1 MNFSTIIVNVL
12 SNSIQEP
19 TKRWNSRT
27 THTHKKKIVRWH
39 FPWKIK
45 NHVVWLKHFTNKRA
59 NVLRTRPESEF
70 ELQASVTLTLNS
82 FYNCFCWGHNKKKN
96 LNLVFSPV
104 SGPDI
109 PSRHKSICPVTCIL
123 QRAENLQGFV
133 RALLLTLHTPLGS
146 AFESQSEENGAWA
159 WHEGIIPAKRK
170 KFNRFSLRKDGVG
183 GRQTNWW

>member
-27 THTHKKKIVRWH
+27 TQKAHKKKIVRWH

-45 NHVVWLKHFTNKRA
+45 NHVVWLKHFANKRA

-70 ELQASVTLTLNS
+70 ELQAPVSLTLNW
-82 FYNCFCWGHNKKKN
+82 FYNCFCWGHNKKN
-96 LNLVFSPV
+96 LNLIISPV

-109 PSRHKSICPVTCIL
+109 PSRHKAFAPWPAFCRGLGIC
-123 QRAENLQGFV
+123 

-146 AFESQSEENGAWA
+146 AFESQPEENGAWA
-159 WHEGIIPAKRK
+159 WHEGIIPA
-170 KFNRFSLRKDGVG
+170 
-183 GRQTNWW
+183 

>member
-1 MNFSTIIVNVL
+1 MSWELAQNQNLNFRLQSLWHLTRSITAFAGGTI
-12 SNSIQEP
+12 
-19 TKRWNSRT
+19 
-27 THTHKKKIVRWH
+27 
-39 FPWKIK
+39 
-45 NHVVWLKHFTNKRA
+45 
-59 NVLRTRPESEF
+59 
-70 ELQASVTLTLNS
+70 
-82 FYNCFCWGHNKKKN
+82 KKN
-96 LNLVFSPV
+96 LNLILSPV

-123 QRAENLQGFV
+123 QRAGNLQGFA

-183 GRQTNWW
+183 GGTNKLVMGCKDLTFVGTINP

>member
-82 FYNCFCWGHNKKKN
+82 FYNCFCWGHNKKN

-123 QRAENLQGFV
+123 QRAGNLQGFV

-170 KFNRFSLRKDGVG
+170 KFNQFSLRKDGVG